1 MTFTVLARDP
11 ETGRLGI
18 GLATYS
24 LAVGG
29 YCPFIRARV
38 GAVTTQAFA
47 EPRLGPLALRLL
59 AMGYAP
65 PKVLLELG
73 SSDPGWAYRQ
83 VGIVDR
89 DGAAS
94 VHTGEKTRPYAG
106 HLVEEG
112 VITCG
117 NFLAG
122 PPTVAAMMKAYLAS
136 RGREFPERLLRA
148 LEAGRDAGGQ
158 ARGMWDRSA
167 SLHVY
172 EEEEHAML
180 DLRVDIHEQ
189 GIAELRRLYE
199 HYRPLLPLYYGTRAR
214 HPESAT
220 SGLQWEWD
228 HPPVFSVP
236 SRETR
241 LLPPPAAP

>member
-18 GLATYS
+18 GIATYS

-29 YCPFIRARV
+29 YCPFVRAGV

-59 AMGYAP
+59 AMGYTP

-73 SSDPGWAYRQ
+73 SSDSNWAYRQ
-83 VGIVDR
+83 VGIVDK
-89 DGAAS
+89 DGTVA
-94 VHTGEKTRPYAG
+94 VHTGERTRAWAG
-106 HLVEEG
+106 HVAG
-112 VITCG
+112 DGAITCG

-122 PPTVAAMMKAYLAS
+122 PPTVDAMMDAY
-136 RGREFPERLLRA
+136 RGYPGNDFADRLLRT

-158 ARGMWDRSA
+158 AMRMWDRSA

-172 EEEEHAML
+172 EDEECAML

-199 HYRPLLPLYYGTRAR
+199 HYKPLLPLYYRTRAR
-214 HPESAT
+214 DPQKAP

-236 SRETR
+236 SKETR
-241 LLPPPAAP
+241 LLPSRGPA

>member
-29 YCPFIRARV
+29 YCPFIKARL

-59 AMGYAP
+59 AMGYTP
-65 PKVLLELG
+65 PKVLSELG
-73 SSDPGWAYRQ
+73 TSDPGWAYRQ

-89 DGAAS
+89 DGVAA
-94 VHTGEKTRPYAG
+94 VHTGEMTRPWAG
-106 HLVEEG
+106 HLVDEA

-122 PPTVAAMMKAYLAS
+122 PPTVAAMMTAY
-136 RGREFPERLLRA
+136 RGYEGDDFADRLIRT

-158 ARGMWDRSA
+158 ARGMWDRST

-172 EEEEHAML
+172 ESEDYPMI

-199 HYRPLLPLYYGTRAR
+199 HYKPLLPLYYGTRAR
-214 HPESAT
+214 HPEHAP

-228 HPPVFSVP
+228 HPPVFSV
-236 SRETR
+236 SSKETR
-241 LLPPPAAP
+241 LLPPPGGP